1 MNKLKTSLIALIL
14 LTVLSQFTFA
24 KQKDALDL
32 WLDKYESFVEK
43 VEDAV
48 EKKQVSKIESFKAE
62 HKRLI
67 EEKDNLQKKEGN
79 FTFKQGTR
87 YGALNSRWGVAIGAL
102 ATTKGVK
109 GAAKK
114 VDEFFE
120 EE

>member
-48 EKKQVSKIESFKAE
+48 EKKQVSKIE
-62 HKRLI
+62 
-67 EEKDNLQKKEGN
+67 EKDNLQKKEGN